1 MNGSSPADATVL
13 GDFRNCRRWG
23 FPGGSKHGGGVGV
36 LSFSCSCFFLLPV
49 CCQIRLSKLATV
61 VFPGSMDPESRD
73 AASETVS
80 QNRPL
85 GCLAQVF
92 GHRGAKGI
100 DVMPMVVYL
109 YMALWGRMFEEA
121 R

>member
-1 MNGSSPADATVL
+1 
-13 GDFRNCRRWG
+13 
-23 FPGGSKHGGGVGV
+23 
-36 LSFSCSCFFLLPV
+36 
-49 CCQIRLSKLATV
+49 
-61 VFPGSMDPESRD
+61 MDPESRD

-109 YMALWGRMFEEA
+109 YMALWGRMFEETDDNLGRQEHRGESTLTLLA
-121 R
+121 LQVSLCTC